1 MKIKSQN
8 ENKRLDSSLEA
19 NYNTSKGGS
28 QLANRK
34 EENMSIVEA
43 RMRRGLSQRDMA
55 DLLHL
60 PYSTYN
66 EYETGRKTVPAEIA
80 TKISLLANR
89 RARKSVKIIKIL
101 HEVLIVNKRLEEV
114 EAEGKIIPALG
125 KTVADV
131 RREYSKSILYFL
143 DENDWPVKF
152 VVTLSTLV
160 KNLKVL
166 LDGEIVYVYLI
177 EREG

>member
-1 MKIKSQN
+1 M
-8 ENKRLDSSLEA
+8 
-19 NYNTSKGGS
+19 
-28 QLANRK
+28 
-34 EENMSIVEA
+34 
-43 RMRRGLSQRDMA
+43 
-55 DLLHL
+55 
-60 PYSTYN
+60 
-66 EYETGRKTVPAEIA
+66 
-80 TKISLLANR
+80 
-89 RARKSVKIIKIL
+89 KIIKIL

-160 KNLKVL
+160 KHLKVF

>member
-43 RMRRGLSQRDMA
+43 RMRTGLSQRDMA

-80 TKISLLANR
+80 TKIS
-89 RARKSVKIIKIL
+89 
-101 HEVLIVNKRLEEV
+101 
-114 EAEGKIIPALG
+114 
-125 KTVADV
+125 
-131 RREYSKSILYFL
+131 
-143 DENDWPVKF
+143 
-152 VVTLSTLV
+152 
-160 KNLKVL
+160 
-166 LDGEIVYVYLI
+166 EIVGEPVGSLFLPVRFAVS
-177 EREG
+177 EQKSEEECENNKDSA

>member
-1 MKIKSQN
+1 MLYPSN
-8 ENKRLDSSLEA
+8 
-19 NYNTSKGGS
+19 
-28 QLANRK
+28 
-34 EENMSIVEA
+34 V
-43 RMRRGLSQRDMA
+43 
-55 DLLHL
+55 
-60 PYSTYN
+60 
-66 EYETGRKTVPAEIA
+66 
-80 TKISLLANR
+80 
-89 RARKSVKIIKIL
+89 
-101 HEVLIVNKRLEEV
+101 
-114 EAEGKIIPALG
+114 
-125 KTVADV
+125 VADV